1 MLTNVRTHL
10 LIPTAFTPN
19 NDSDNDTFGPSG
31 LRMEKYKTY
40 DFQIYNKWG
49 DRIFQTNDIN
59 EWWDGNNAP
68 AEVYNWVL
76 VITDEL
82 GKVRKQSPK
91 SYTCSIA
98 NFIRSTVPQ
107 IPPCIVVRLPWGL
120 ELARA
125 MEVLLLS

>member
-1 MLTNVRTHL
+1 
-10 LIPTAFTPN
+10 
-19 NDSDNDTFGPSG
+19 
-31 LRMEKYKTY
+31 MEKYKTY

-82 GKVRKQSPK
+82 GKVRKQNGLV
-91 SYTCSIA
+91 TL
-98 NFIRSTVPQ
+98 IR
-107 IPPCIVVRLPWGL
+107 
-120 ELARA
+120 
-125 MEVLLLS
+125 